1 MTMPA
6 PSAVPGFI
14 PPGMGGPPTGA
25 GSPGDP
31 GGMPGGASGGGPPG
45 GYPGMPGGAG
55 ASGPPGGYPGMPGG
69 AGASGPPGG
78 YPGMPGGASASG
90 PPGGYPGMPGGASAS
105 GPPGGYPG
113 MPGGASASGPP
124 GGYPGMPGGASA
136 SGPPGGYPGMPGGAS
151 GGGPPGGYPG
161 MPGGAS
167 GYPGMPGGGGGYPG
181 MPGGSS
187 GYPGMPGGSSGYP
200 GMPGGATGSGYPGS
214 MGSGYPGAPGA
225 LPGSMAGAEEPAEPE
240 RETFIMKAERS
251 MQQGNDKQA
260 LDYVYASAVAEEGTE
275 VLDKFRWV
283 NAFKRPA
290 VAVRWGLGVQV
301 TVSPK
306 NYDGSYYP
314 VGSTQTLPEKSSRTR
329 RNDGQ
334 PRGGA
339 GASGPGMMGP
349 GRPPGGMNPGMPGSG
364 GMYPGAPGA
373 GAAAGSDLL
382 ASAAGEVGEEL
393 LRGLKERVDRDEYG
407 EILTQ
412 LSSGTVRPAAGRAPG
427 GPGDP
432 SGRSSPGGGYPGMPG
447 AGYPGMPGGG
457 YPGMPGGASAS
468 GPPGGY
474 PGMPGGASG
483 SGPAGGYPGMPGG
496 ASASGP
502 PGGYPGMPGGASGS
516 GPAGGY
522 PGMPGGASASGP
534 PGGYPGMPGGASASG
549 PPGGYPGMSPFGPG
563 MGPGSVG
570 GVPGA
575 ANPARLMA
583 GVTMLGEGETE
594 ELLQKAAD
602 QGIDVLVV
610 FEVEVTQNVKTN
622 LVANETRIVVW
633 NVAKRETLEKS
644 KSLNNFAVQK
654 SRAEGQKGDEDLVV
668 SCVAKLFQI
677 LDEDPAKAL
686 KMREFPAEIRPEH
699 VQSRVAAI
707 LSSEEYE
714 RLPALAEIKY
724 FHHRGL
730 VSDDLLKKSFQKVL
744 GEEEGAKLAT
754 GKEEERLGVV
764 STLLPS
770 DDK

>member
-31 GGMPGGASGGGPPG
+31 GGMPGGASGG
-45 GYPGMPGGAG
+45 
-55 ASGPPGGYPGMPGG
+55 GPPGGYPGMPGG

-200 GMPGGATGSGYPGS
+200 GMPGGATGSGYPGA

-225 LPGSMAGAEEPAEPE
+225 LPGSTDGTEEPAEPE

-260 LDYVYASAVAEEGTE
+260 LDYVYASAIAEEGTE

-349 GRPPGGMNPGMPGSG
+349 GRPPGGTNPGMPGGG
-364 GMYPGAPGA
+364 GMYPGAPGT
-373 GAAAGSDLL
+373 GAAAGSDPLN
-382 ASAAGEVGEEL
+382 SAAGEVGDEL
-393 LRGLKERVDRDEYG
+393 LRELKERVEHGEYG

-483 SGPAGGYPGMPGG
+483 SGPA
-496 ASASGP
+496 
-502 PGGYPGMPGGASGS
+502 
-516 GPAGGY
+516 
-522 PGMPGGASASGP
+522 
-534 PGGYPGMPGGASASG
+534 GGYPGMPGGASASG